1 MYKFK
6 ATMKASEKEIL
17 WSILDDYYSDD
28 ENVDTVEI
36 SRTLV
41 ETIAKMIDYDHCGHP
56 GL

>member
-1 MYKFK
+1 MNAK
-6 ATMKASEKEIL
+6 EKEIL

-41 ETIAKMIDYDHCGHP
+41 ETIAKMIGYEKSEE
-56 GL
+56 